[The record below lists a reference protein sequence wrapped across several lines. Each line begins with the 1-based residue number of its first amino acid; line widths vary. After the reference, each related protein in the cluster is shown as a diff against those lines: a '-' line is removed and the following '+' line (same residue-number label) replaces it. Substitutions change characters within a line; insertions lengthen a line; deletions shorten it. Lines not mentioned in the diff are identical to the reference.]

1 VIGINILVVKGV
13 NKMKISEVI
22 KEAKSRKP
30 SVEVPEIELIQFRE
44 DDDIDP
50 ELRELC
56 DNLVGLTS
64 STQAR
69 AILSVYFPELDWGGR
84 KV

>member
-1 VIGINILVVKGV
+1 MRLSEIVK
-13 NKMKISEVI
+13 KPESQ
-22 KEAKSRKP
+22 KP
-30 SVEVPEIELIQFRE
+30 SNNESGVGLTQFRE

-69 AILSVYFPELDWGGR
+69 TILSLYFPQYFWGGIE
-84 KV
+84 V